1 MSTTDQM
8 RAGLLVYTTE
18 GLYIDILFTQSG
30 GGAPGYRK
38 NFDFG
43 GGERGDS
50 VYVLPGEYFGHGQ

>member
-1 MSTTDQM
+1 M